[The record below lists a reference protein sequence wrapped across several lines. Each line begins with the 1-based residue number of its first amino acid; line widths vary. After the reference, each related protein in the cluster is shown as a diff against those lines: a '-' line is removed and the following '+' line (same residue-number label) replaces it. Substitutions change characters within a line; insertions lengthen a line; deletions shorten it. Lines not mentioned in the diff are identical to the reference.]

1 VTALLPTLT
10 GLRGEIAAAYRQLVV
25 RAGTE
30 DPAVAVRS
38 SAVDEDG
45 SDASFAGQHETFLNV
60 VGLDP
65 LLEAIGRCWQSFTA
79 PHAIEYRR
87 KQGLP
92 IAGVRVAVLVQ
103 QMVVADSS
111 AVIFTADPV
120 TGDRDVVVIN
130 ASWGL
135 GESIVGGTVTPDVY
149 TVEKRDAAVEQRTI
163 AQKRRMTVAVQG
175 GTAEV
180 QVPDFLR
187 ARPTLSEGQLAAA
200 VRLGMALEAATG
212 DRSMSSAPGAQTRSR
227 CCSAA
232 RLRPSA
238 TCGRIWQLLLPRS

>member
-1 VTALLPTLT
+1 
-10 GLRGEIAAAYRQLVV
+10 
-25 RAGTE
+25 
-30 DPAVAVRS
+30 
-38 SAVDEDG
+38 
-45 SDASFAGQHETFLNV
+45 ETFLNV

-65 LLEAIGRCWQSFTA
+65 LMGAIGRCWESFTA

-103 QMVVADSS
+103 QLVIADTS

-120 TGDRDVVVIN
+120 TANRDVVVIN

-149 TVEKRDAAVEQRTI
+149 VINKQGATVERRTI
-163 AQKRRMTVAVQG
+163 AEKRRMTVAVLG

-180 QVPDFLR
+180 PVPSFLR
-187 ARPTLSEGQLAAA
+187 ARPSLTEEQLAEM
-200 VRLGMALEAATG
+200 VRLSLALEAA
-212 DRSMSSAPGAQTRSR
+212 Q
-227 CCSAA
+227 
-232 RLRPSA
+232 
-238 TCGRIWQLLLPRS
+238 